1 MTWVGGRPRR
11 KPTRVAFRDAGKGE
25 TMRRMSEWLT
35 RIYRDPRGQDM
46 IEYALMAA
54 FVAVASAAVLPSA
67 TPSISTVLSKV
78 GSVLTLA
85 AAH

>member
-1 MTWVGGRPRR
+1 MSRLTQRLYLRNLPRVWCR
-11 KPTRVAFRDAGKGE
+11 
-25 TMRRMSEWLT
+25 L
-35 RIYRDPRGQDM
+35 YRDLRGQDM

-78 GSVLTLA
+78 GSVLAVA
-85 AAH
+85 AN